1 MSQLPPPGF
10 GQPIPQP
17 PQHSGQ
23 QQFGH
28 QPGQQQP
35 GQQQSGQ
42 QHSGQ
47 PQFGRHEPAQP
58 PVQHQYGQQPGQA
71 HYGQPG
77 QRQQLYMPQQF
88 QPTGQP
94 FDQPLGEPVNQK
106 FDPATGQPLGQQV
119 DRGTAQPLGS
129 QQFDP
134 ETGQPSGAR
143 LGQSPLPQPVGDPAI
158 PNASP
163 HATPQPMHESA
174 QPFSQQQQ
182 QQQQHPHPHQHP
194 HQPDQATPPS
204 PANVPPA
211 HPIRPEIRV
220 AAVRQHAR
228 RVILPS
234 LILIAAAGFIGYCFR
249 GLREP
254 GDWMLWAILAGVA
267 ALIFGLVPIIA
278 WLRHRYQITTVRTI
292 SGRGLIRSVKREIA
306 HHQVVKVAMKRS
318 PWQALF
324 GSGTILLTAVNG
336 RIFEVKDVP
345 NAVTVTQALR
355 ELTGNV
361 NRHED

>member
-17 PQHSGQ
+17 PHQFGQ
-23 QQFGH
+23 Q
-28 QPGQQQP
+28 P
-35 GQQQSGQ
+35 S
-42 QHSGQ
+42 
-47 PQFGRHEPAQP
+47 
-58 PVQHQYGQQPGQA
+58 QHQYGQQPGQEP
-71 HYGQPG
+71 YGQPG
-77 QRQQLYMPQQF
+77 QHQQLYMPQQF

-94 FDQPLGEPVNQK
+94 LGQSPSQQFDPMTGQPLGQPMNQQ
-106 FDPATGQPLGQQV
+106 FDPATGQPPF
-119 DRGTAQPLGS
+119 QP
-129 QQFDP
+129 
-134 ETGQPSGAR
+134 
-143 LGQSPLPQPVGDPAI
+143 PVGEPAL
-158 PNASP
+158 PAGSP
-163 HATPQPMHESA
+163 QAAPQPMHESM
-174 QPFSQQQQ
+174 QQQPSAQ
-182 QQQQHPHPHQHP
+182 P
-194 HQPDQATPPS
+194 HQPGPLAQPS
-204 PANVPPA
+204 PANASPA
-211 HPIRPEIRV
+211 HPVRPEIRV

-228 RVILPS
+228 RVIPPS

-254 GDWMLWAILAGVA
+254 GDWMLWAILAGIA

-292 SGRGLIRSVKREIA
+292 SSRGLIRSVKREIA
-306 HHQVVKVAMKRS
+306 HHQVVKVEMKRS